1 MKTGRNELER
11 QQIESYVRLA
21 NREGFDAVVT
31 ISNEFV
37 APSAPHPIELTSR
50 VLRQVHLAHWS
61 WAHVLTTAVI
71 LRRRQEVSDPEQAW
85 LLDELIRYLEDER
98 SGALFFEGFGPRWV
112 AIRDAARAGTLRAG
126 DEGLEDFA
134 GRWDQFL
141 RHLGLQ
147 LSGQLGTEVSI
158 VTKREHK
165 RDPDKRKRDLL
176 AQLAQEYQL
185 DGTLR
190 VPGAAADIQLSA
202 NLRARRVRCSVTLQA
217 PASGR
222 ATTRINWLVR
232 QLGGAPQEVQVT
244 AGFRGRRS
252 TSEMIGRIREH
263 SKCLLDH
270 SDPQNRPVRFTV
282 ALERD
287 MEIKGGRGRGSFVA
301 GIEALSRDFYQDV
314 VQDLKAWVPPAPRMT
329 SDEEPAEEQDADNG
343 GPAVETTEA
352 SEQPSDLQPPP
363 APSVHHWSPG
373 TLEGPHH

>member
-1 MKTGRNELER
+1 MDSHDWGRARLIPLTGIRGTTEQETRGTSALLAVISVVPDFSRALLRELGAPAGRPATFTEVSFDDGEGNVLRPDGVIQITRAGTSWTALAEVKTGRNELER

-85 LLDELIRYLEDER
+85 LLDELSRYLEDER

-190 VPGAAADIQLSA
+190 VPGPAADIQLSA

-232 QLGGAPQEVQVT
+232 QLGGAPKAVQVRRAS
-244 AGFRGRRS
+244 AGA
-252 TSEMIGRIREH
+252 
-263 SKCLLDH
+263 
-270 SDPQNRPVRFTV
+270 DPRLR
-282 ALERD
+282 
-287 MEIKGGRGRGSFVA
+287 
-301 GIEALSRDFYQDV
+301 
-314 VQDLKAWVPPAPRMT
+314 
-329 SDEEPAEEQDADNG
+329 
-343 GPAVETTEA
+343 
-352 SEQPSDLQPPP
+352 
-363 APSVHHWSPG
+363 
-373 TLEGPHH
+373 